1 MRIQV
6 LSAIT
11 QVAVIFLLSSIVS
24 AQSGGTFL
32 IEKNVIAGG
41 GGQSTGGTFTVNGTI
56 GQPLAGTTSGGGTF
70 IVESGFWTSS
80 PLSLSGTITYGNA
93 ATPPRFISNVT
104 LTGAGSPGVATT
116 SSFPDGTYFLSGF
129 GSGAYTV
136 TPTKVGGVNG
146 IASLDAARISQHV
159 AGPPNPQLNATQLI
173 VADVSGNTTVS
184 SFDAAMI
191 AKFVAGPPYAPPG
204 IGSTGTWRFTP
215 TNRAYASIA
224 GSVAGEDYVGLL
236 MGEVSGNWNNTGARP
251 VESEGP
257 DREIT
262 VRLANVVTPAD
273 KDIIVPINIEGAVNK
288 SLISY
293 ELELRYDPAV
303 IQPQAESVILAGTQS
318 RNLLAVTNA
327 IQPGILRV
335 VVYGPKPIAADGVL
349 LNLKFTAVG
358 EKGSTSPLTVERM
371 VFNEGENR
379 VNTVSGKVEFF

>member
-11 QVAVIFLLSSIVS
+11 RVAVIFLLSSLVS

-41 GGQSTGGTFTVNGTI
+41 GGQSTGGTFSVNGTI

-204 IGSTGTWRFTP
+204 IGSTGTWKFTP

-273 KDIIVPINIEGAVNK
+273 KDIIVPINIEGTVNK

-303 IQPQAESVILAGTQS
+303 IQPQAESVILDGTQS

-335 VVYGPKPIAADGVL
+335 VVYGPKPISADGVL